1 MRYTTAN
8 KQWRKPRRKNAPR
21 MIAQIFQW
29 SAIMHMLPWAM
40 KGFLVWHDQPFPR
53 THDLGKLGKQAV
65 ELDPTLAPLIDE
77 VAEFTKYAWMFR
89 YPRRAQRQGGIRRRA
104 MLTSHLWR
112 MRLLRWTGRGRSL
125 GRCWAGYPR
134 KPVSRPPETPK
145 TLPPPQTPKLPFFLT
160 VV

>member
-8 KQWRKPRRKNAPR
+8 KQWRKPRRRNAPR

-53 THDLGKLGKQAV
+53 THDLGKLGKQAI

-89 YPRRAQRQGGIRRRA
+89 YPGDVDEPSVADASSALDRARA
-104 MLTSHLWR
+104 FVGAL
-112 MRLLRWTGRGRSL
+112 L
-125 GRCWAGYPR
+125 GRL
-134 KPVSRPPETPK
+134 PEEAR
-145 TLPPPQTPKLPFFLT
+145 
-160 VV
+160 